1 MRICLRRREFIAVL
15 GGVTAWSLAVSA
27 QQAERMRR
35 IGVLVGGD
43 GTDPV
48 TKALQATFV
57 EGLRNLGWIDGR
69 NLRIDTRWY
78 AGEAER
84 TLRTFATDLLRLSP
98 DVIFSSG
105 TANLEAL
112 LRQGPTMP
120 IIFIQ
125 VSDPVAQGFVSNLA
139 HPGGNI
145 TGFAAYEF
153 SIGGKWIDL
162 LKKIAP
168 GLSRVTIIFNP
179 DTAPQSKFFLAS
191 IEAAAPS
198 LCVELMPAPVHAAA
212 HIEQAIESASHRPN
226 GGLMFPTDAFLTA
239 HRQLIVELAARHH
252 LPAMYASRSFTAIG
266 GLMFYAIDF
275 ESQYRQAA
283 IYLDRILRGAKA
295 GDLPVQFPTKYNLV
309 INLKTAKTLGLTVPL
324 SLLSLADEVIE

>member
-84 TLRTFATDLLRLSP
+84 TLRTFATDLLLLSP

-168 GLSRVTIIFNP
+168 GPSR
-179 DTAPQSKFFLAS
+179 
-191 IEAAAPS
+191 E
-198 LCVELMPAPVHAAA
+198 
-212 HIEQAIESASHRPN
+212 
-226 GGLMFPTDAFLTA
+226 
-239 HRQLIVELAARHH
+239 
-252 LPAMYASRSFTAIG
+252 
-266 GLMFYAIDF
+266 
-275 ESQYRQAA
+275 
-283 IYLDRILRGAKA
+283 
-295 GDLPVQFPTKYNLV
+295 
-309 INLKTAKTLGLTVPL
+309 
-324 SLLSLADEVIE
+324 

>member
-57 EGLRNLGWIDGR
+57 EGLGNLGWIDGR

-112 LRQGPTMP
+112 LRQGP
-120 IIFIQ
+120 
-125 VSDPVAQGFVSNLA
+125 
-139 HPGGNI
+139 
-145 TGFAAYEF
+145 
-153 SIGGKWIDL
+153 
-162 LKKIAP
+162 P
-168 GLSRVTIIFNP
+168 GLLRTSSQSGANGSICSRRLR
-179 DTAPQSKFFLAS
+179 LAS
-191 IEAAAPS
+191 RE
-198 LCVELMPAPVHAAA
+198 
-212 HIEQAIESASHRPN
+212 
-226 GGLMFPTDAFLTA
+226 
-239 HRQLIVELAARHH
+239 
-252 LPAMYASRSFTAIG
+252 
-266 GLMFYAIDF
+266 
-275 ESQYRQAA
+275 
-283 IYLDRILRGAKA
+283 
-295 GDLPVQFPTKYNLV
+295 
-309 INLKTAKTLGLTVPL
+309 
-324 SLLSLADEVIE
+324 